1 MPGQVPSQA
10 GCSTALQQLMLGLA
24 LVFPSVSSMAPTSI
38 LIERTHLSTSPVS
51 HLFKNTE

>member
-10 GCSTALQQLMLGLA
+10 GRITALQQLMLGLA

-51 HLFKNTE
+51 QLFKNTE